1 MKKIFVILFA
11 LCALPVFAKYSG
23 DISLDKKDGFYKSGE
38 TATCQVLLKKD
49 GTPLKGVKARLL
61 LKKEGKTISSE
72 IFETDGKAKT
82 FTGSLDAPGWL
93 YFGFEVLGS
102 DGKALKGKGVCK
114 HRAKPSIVTEI
125 GALFDADKIISPN
138 ECPADF
144 DKFWAKRRAELD
156 KVPVEAKLTPLECK
170 EKNVKLYAVEVKCS
184 GSRPVTGYL
193 AVPAD
198 AKPGKSPAVVEFL
211 SWVNGDASKTA
222 PVARAKQGVLAF
234 YATWHGFPVNQT
246 KEFYVKN
253 IRAAVQGGRKDI
265 TNRDKWVMGEVYLR
279 VMRALDYIKTR
290 PEWDKKTLV
299 VVGGSL
305 GGAQTAAAAAL
316 DKDVTLAL
324 VGVPCFSEFDNRK
337 SGRASST
344 PVRRSRLVKKEG
356 DRLFNAVAYF
366 DIVNFAPRTKCE
378 VFVCTGFADETCA
391 PSNVYAYY
399 NALKCK
405 KSMST
410 NPRTGHFGT
419 TKNIKG
425 NKKLEELV
433 GSITVYNYRVHK

>member
-1 MKKIFVILFA
+1 MKKSITILVFGLSFA
-11 LCALPVFAKYSG
+11 LFGKYSA
-23 DISLDKKDGFYKSGE
+23 DISLDKSDGFYKSGE
-38 TATCQVLLKKD
+38 TASCNVLLKKD
-49 GTPLKGVKARLL
+49 GTPLNGVKARLIV
-61 LKKEGKTISSE
+61 KKEGKTIRSE

-193 AVPAD
+193 AVPAE
-198 AKPGKSPAVVEFL
+198 AKPGKCPAVVEFL
-211 SWVNGDASKTA
+211 SWVNGDASKTV
-222 PVARAKQGVLAF
+222 PVNRAKQGVLAF

-337 SGRASST
+337 SGR
-344 PVRRSRLVKKEG
+344 RRSRFAKKEG
-356 DRLFNAVAYF
+356 DRVFNALAYF

-378 VFVCTGFADETCA
+378 VFVCTGFADESCD
-391 PSNVYAYY
+391 PSKVYAYY

-410 NPRTGHFGT
+410 NPATGHFGT

-425 NKKLEELV
+425 NAKIEELI
-433 GSITVYNYRVHK
+433 GSITVYNYNVHK